1 MIDEPDPAPVRSVFA
16 GPRFPATSGADMKPG
31 FLFRN
36 APFQG
41 ADKAGGRVGII
52 DIGSNSIRLV
62 VYDGPIRIPSILF
75 NEKVMAGLGKG
86 MAATRMIDPAA
97 MERALVA
104 LDRFRLVAE
113 KIGVASLH
121 TVATAAVR
129 DAHNGVDFL
138 GRIASIGLDVSVLS
152 GGEEAEMAGEGVLA
166 AFPDADGIV
175 GDLGG
180 GSLELARVSGGRV
193 HERAS
198 FSLGV
203 LRVAEIRGRGLRAL
217 RSRVEQQLRDSGWKG
232 RGKGLPFY
240 LVGGSWRA
248 LARLVMHM
256 TGYPL
261 PIVHG
266 YTMPVGTAQH
276 VVRALAHLDKA
287 RLRDVPQLSS
297 SRAAALPDAAALL
310 TAVSRELGSVSL
322 VTSAYGLREGVL
334 HRNLPEDVRDL
345 DPLICATREEGRRL
359 GRFPEH
365 GDLLNRWIAP
375 LFANESAGD
384 ARLRHA
390 SCLLADVGW
399 RAHPEFRAERGMET
413 ALHGNW
419 VGVDARGRAM
429 MAQALFTSFGAVG
442 EPEIVTMLTSP
453 EDRQKA
459 VHWGLAMRLG
469 QRLSGGV
476 AAPLKTSALVLG
488 RDAVTLR
495 LAAGDGPLYG
505 EAVERRHRNLATAFG
520 VKAAMIGG

>member
-1 MIDEPDPAPVRSVFA
+1 MNGELGPTPVRPLFA
-16 GPRFPATSGADMKPG
+16 APRFPATPGADMKPG

-36 APFQG
+36 APIKGQ
-41 ADKAGGRVGII
+41 DNAGGRVGII

-86 MAATRMIDPAA
+86 MAATKMLDPAA
-97 MERALVA
+97 MDRALVA
-104 LDRFRLVAE
+104 LERFRLVAE

-129 DAHNGVDFL
+129 DARNGAEFL
-138 GRIASIGLDVSVLS
+138 ARTAAIGLDVSVLS

-180 GSLELARVSGGRV
+180 GSLELARVSGGKV
-193 HERAS
+193 HARAS

-203 LRVAEIRGRGLRAL
+203 LRVAEIRSRGPRAL
-217 RSRVEQQLRDSGWKG
+217 RNQVEQLLREGGWKG

-266 YTMPVGTAQH
+266 YTMPVDVAQR

-287 RLRDVPQLSS
+287 RLREIPQLSS

-310 TAVSRELGSVSL
+310 TLVSRELGSASM

-334 HRNLPEDVRDL
+334 HRNLPEDVRNM

-365 GDLLNRWIAP
+365 GDLLDRWIAP
-375 LFANESAGD
+375 LFAEESAAD
-384 ARLRHA
+384 ARLRLA

-399 RAHPEFRAERGMET
+399 RAHPEFRAERGVET

-419 VGVDARGRAM
+419 VGIDARGRAM
-429 MAQALFTSFGAVG
+429 MAQAMYSSFGAVG
-442 EPEIVTMLTSP
+442 EPEIVTMLSSA
-453 EDRQKA
+453 EDRQRA
-459 VHWGLAMRLG
+459 LRWGLAMRLG

-476 AAPLKTSALVLG
+476 AAPLKTSALTLG
-488 RDAVTLR
+488 RDTVTLR
-495 LAAGDGPLYG
+495 LAAGDSPLYG
-505 EAVERRHRNLATAFG
+505 EAVERRHRNLAAAFG
-520 VKAAMIGG
+520 LKAEVVEG